1 MHISSQEYEYIH
13 IILHPQL
20 HQQNHKSQSASHRS
34 LCIEI
39 PRWNSVAKKACSGES
54 GWRGGWR
61 VDLIRRKSFPV
72 RVFEIVGEE
81 SCKTDTAAGM

>member
-1 MHISSQEYEYIH
+1 MHIPSQEYEYIY
-13 IILHPQL
+13 IILHSQL
-20 HQQNHKSQSASHRS
+20 HQQNRKSQSASHRS

-39 PRWNSVAKKACSGES
+39 PRWNSVAKKACSGGKVVGGGGMES
-54 GWRGGWR
+54 RSNP
-61 VDLIRRKSFPV
+61 SFPV